1 MTEEALNAT
10 IATVFMLVFAGV
22 VSYYRIIGAPFFD
35 LFFEFSLFYLPL
47 ALLLIYVGYL
57 WKKSRKNSEPTR
69 EVNPPLK
76 GQ

>member
-1 MTEEALNAT
+1 MTEEALDAT
-10 IATVFMLVFAGV
+10 IATLIMFVLAGV
-22 VSYYRIIGAPFFD
+22 VSYYRLIGAPFFD
-35 LFFEFSLFYLPL
+35 LFFEITLFYFPL

-57 WKKSRKNSEPTR
+57 WKNGRKNPEPTR